1 MTSKFNGFLDNVASG
16 VLGPKGNMADW
27 QHANRLFVTDNQ
39 RLAPKFKHLYHCYF
53 TLDPKASSVLPDL
66 KNKHELEIGM
76 LVKSADLP
84 KFSLDVETKKK
95 YNRVKNV
102 PVAIQYNP
110 VTITFHD
117 DNYGV
122 TTALLEAYYRY
133 MFADGNYGGDPG
145 AYNKAGAGDNTYKGA
160 GANQYKFGLDNNQS
174 VPFFQNI
181 QISQMSRKS
190 YTTYTLVNPIIT
202 NWEHDTVDSSDGT
215 TATNTIT
222 VMYEA
227 VHYSRGDITAGRD
240 GDPKGFGAVEH
251 YDSTPSPIT
260 LEGGGTLGIDGIFG
274 SAIDLYDYITKG
286 KNFNNPLQAGIAAV
300 NLIQNTRNLSK
311 EGLREQGF
319 RLLTG
324 AIGAAAGIDVSG
336 VAQTFF
342 PKNGG
347 SGGAKDLLV
356 ATAAVAGLSA
366 VANAVKNPS
375 TPAEV
380 ESAKFNLFKSQ
391 YQSNG
396 GAGGINEMRA
406 AYNALGPNDQRDLS
420 QAVTGT

>member
-1 MTSKFNGFLDNVASG
+1 MASKFNAFLDNTASG
-16 VLGPKGNMADW
+16 ILGPKGNMADW
-27 QHANRLFVTDNQ
+27 QHASRLFVTDNQ
-39 RLAPKFKHLYHCYF
+39 RLAPKFKHLYHCFF
-53 TLDPKASSVLPDL
+53 TLDPVASSVLPDL
-66 KNKHELEIGM
+66 RNKHNLEIGM
-76 LVKSADLP
+76 LVRSAELP
-84 KFSLDVETKKK
+84 KFSAEVETKKK
-95 YNRVKNV
+95 YNRTKHVV
-102 PVAIQYNP
+102 TGITYNP

-133 MFADGNYGGDPG
+133 MFADGNHAGDPG
-145 AYNKAGAGDNTYKGA
+145 AYNKAGAGDNTYKGS

-190 YTTYTLVNPIIT
+190 YTTYTLINPIIT
-202 NWEHDTVDSSDGT
+202 NWEHTSLDSGDGT
-215 TATNTIT
+215 PAQNTIT

-227 VHYSRGDITAGRD
+227 VTYSRGDIQAGSN
-240 GDPKGFGAVEH
+240 GDPTGFGSVEH

-260 LEGGGTLGIDGIFG
+260 LTGGGTLGIDGIFG

-286 KNFNNPLQAGIAAV
+286 KNFNNPLEAGIAAV

-366 VANAVKNPS
+366 VANAVKKPS
-375 TPAEV
+375 SPAEV
-380 ESAKFNLFKSQ
+380 EAAKFNLFKSQ
-391 YQSNG
+391 YQSAG
-396 GAGGINEMRA
+396 GSGGINDMKA
-406 AYNALGPNDQRDLS
+406 AYSALGPNDQRSLE
-420 QAVTGT
+420 QQVTGT